1 MRDIIAEIVTIG
13 DEILYGQ
20 ITDTN
25 SQWLAEQL
33 DLLGIKVKRKIS
45 VGDEMQELLQIFRES
60 ESRADLILLTGGLGP
75 TSDDITKPALC
86 QYFGCGLKT
95 DENVLSHI
103 EGFFARRNR
112 PILEANKRQ
121 AEIPSV
127 SEALFN
133 RLGTAPGIWIER
145 EGKIFISLPGVPY
158 EMKEIV
164 TTGALPRLK
173 TFFQTPII
181 YHKVVRTVGIPESFL
196 AETIKDWECQLPSHI
211 KLAYLP
217 SPAGVKLRLTAKGN
231 QKSELEAETSRQID
245 LLKQLIEP
253 YIYGYDGLELEQ
265 AIGHLLKEKGRT
277 LATAESCTGGAVAAL
292 VTSVSGSSAYFLGSV
307 VAYSNEV
314 KEKMLGVKYSTL
326 EKHGAVSEQTVIEMA
341 EGVRLSLGSDIGIAT
356 TGVAGP
362 TGATSEKPVGTV
374 WIAYSDATKTIA
386 KKLQLTS
393 ERSLNIK
400 LTVTQVLNLLRENQ
414 I

>member
-1 MRDIIAEIVTIG
+1 
-13 DEILYGQ
+13 
-20 ITDTN
+20 
-25 SQWLAEQL
+25 
-33 DLLGIKVKRKIS
+33 
-45 VGDEMQELLQIFRES
+45 
-60 ESRADLILLTGGLGP
+60 
-75 TSDDITKPALC
+75 
-86 QYFGCGLKT
+86 
-95 DENVLSHI
+95 
-103 EGFFARRNR
+103 
-112 PILEANKRQ
+112 
-121 AEIPSV
+121 
-127 SEALFN
+127 
-133 RLGTAPGIWIER
+133 
-145 EGKIFISLPGVPY
+145 
-158 EMKEIV
+158 
-164 TTGALPRLK
+164 
-173 TFFQTPII
+173 
-181 YHKVVRTVGIPESFL
+181 YHKMVRTVGIPESFL

-231 QKSELEAETSRQID
+231 LKSELEAETAHQID
-245 LLKQLIEP
+245 LLQQLIGP

-314 KEKMLGVKYSTL
+314 KEKLLGVKFSTL
-326 EKHGAVSEQTVIEMA
+326 EKYGAVSEQTVIEMA
-341 EGVRLSLGSDIGIAT
+341 EGVRHSLGSDIGIAT

-362 TGATSEKPVGTV
+362 TGGTSEKPVGTV

-386 KKLQLTS
+386 KKLPLTS

-400 LTVTQVLNLLRENQ
+400 LTVTQVLNLLRENL

>member
-1 MRDIIAEIVTIG
+1 MHDITAEIVTIG

-25 SQWLAEQL
+25 SQWLSEQL

-45 VGDEMQELLQIFRES
+45 VGDEMQELLQILRES
-60 ESRADLILLTGGLGP
+60 ESRVDIILLTGGLGP

-95 DENVLSHI
+95 DEKVLDHI
-103 EGFFARRNR
+103 TGFFVRRNR
-112 PILEANKRQ
+112 PMLEANKKQ
-121 AEIPSV
+121 AEIPTI

-145 EGKIFISLPGVPY
+145 KGKIFISLPGVPY
-158 EMKEIV
+158 EMKEIL

-181 YHKVVRTVGIPESFL
+181 YHKMVRTVGIPESFL

-231 QKSELEAETSRQID
+231 LKSELEAETAHQID
-245 LLKQLIEP
+245 LLQQLIGP

-314 KEKMLGVKYSTL
+314 KEKLLGVKFSTL
-326 EKHGAVSEQTVIEMA
+326 EKYGAVSEQTVIEMA
-341 EGVRLSLGSDIGIAT
+341 EGVRHSLGSDIGIAT

-362 TGATSEKPVGTV
+362 TGGTSEKPVGTV

-386 KKLQLTS
+386 KKLPLTS

-400 LTVTQVLNLLRENQ
+400 LTVTQVLNLLRENL

>member
-1 MRDIIAEIVTIG
+1 
-13 DEILYGQ
+13 
-20 ITDTN
+20 
-25 SQWLAEQL
+25 
-33 DLLGIKVKRKIS
+33 
-45 VGDEMQELLQIFRES
+45 
-60 ESRADLILLTGGLGP
+60 
-75 TSDDITKPALC
+75 
-86 QYFGCGLKT
+86 
-95 DENVLSHI
+95 
-103 EGFFARRNR
+103 
-112 PILEANKRQ
+112 
-121 AEIPSV
+121 
-127 SEALFN
+127 
-133 RLGTAPGIWIER
+133 
-145 EGKIFISLPGVPY
+145 
-158 EMKEIV
+158 
-164 TTGALPRLK
+164 LK

-196 AETIKDWECQLPSHI
+196 AETIKDWEYQLPSHI

-231 QKSELEAETSRQID
+231 HKSELEAETSRQID
-245 LLKQLIEP
+245 LLQQLIER

-400 LTVTQVLNLLRENQ
+400 LTVTQVLNLLRENL